1 MRRLCVI
8 FLTFLL
14 CVFDAAAQID
24 STKLRELDSRLEQYF
39 SILEAEPVEVKNREC
54 DALIEAASDSSLRS
68 KIALKIYKHYLN
80 SALMGDEAVAIHLT
94 DKWFSSGK
102 VSMGSAQALL
112 DAKLFAEFNR
122 KSLIGMKAPQVTLTD
137 PSGAHVTIPLTES
150 GGSTPLTNHGSTPF
164 TGRSLSGVEGPARFQ
179 ILYFYDTDCAKCK
192 LESATLRSMLDDKE
206 YPVDVVAVYVG
217 READSWQKWRE
228 STFVLKR
235 GGARVIHLW
244 DPDGKSG
251 YQLDYGVTV
260 TPRMFLIDPSGVII
274 GRGLDTIA
282 LDTLLQS
289 CLAANDYEYGSKESA
304 DLFDKLFSTYGQTVS
319 PADVTE
325 VASLLE
331 NRTLSRG
338 DTLSFKHLEGD
349 LLYYLSSKRGEG
361 FKEGTSLFIND
372 YILSR
377 PQIWNS
383 AEDSLKVVGLAS
395 LSDRLLKK
403 APVGAVI
410 PKTPIKG
417 WNKLRRKGGFF
428 FFSSRGCPVCAA
440 ESAAA
445 DYLHVAYLKI
455 DMDGLMAESPELS
468 RKLLDFFDLSA
479 LPFIIQTGKRGVIKR
494 RYVSFSE
501 HLLFLDEKK

>member
-24 STKLRELDSRLEQYF
+24 STKLRELDSRLERYF

-137 PSGAHVTIPLTES
+137 PSGERITIPF
-150 GGSTPLTNHGSTPF
+150 TN
-164 TGRSLSGVEGPARFQ
+164 RSLSGVEGPARFQ

-501 HLLFLDEKK
+501 HLLFLDEKE

>member
-137 PSGAHVTIPLTES
+137 PSGAHVTFPVI
-150 GGSTPLTNHGSTPF
+150 
-164 TGRSLSGVEGPARFQ
+164 LSGAEGPARFQ

-331 NRTLSRG
+331 SRTLSRG

-501 HLLFLDEKK
+501 HLLFLDEKE

>member
-39 SILEAEPVEVKNREC
+39 SILEAEPVEVKNKEC

-137 PSGAHVTIPLTES
+137 PSGERITIPF
-150 GGSTPLTNHGSTPF
+150 TN
-164 TGRSLSGVEGPARFQ
+164 RSLSGAEGPARFQ

-331 NRTLSRG
+331 SRTLSRG

-501 HLLFLDEKK
+501 HLLFLDEKE

>member
-137 PSGAHVTIPLTES
+137 PSGAHVTFPVI
-150 GGSTPLTNHGSTPF
+150 
-164 TGRSLSGVEGPARFQ
+164 LSEAKDLRPRFS

-501 HLLFLDEKK
+501 HLLFLDEKE

>member
-1 MRRLCVI
+1 M
-8 FLTFLL
+8 
-14 CVFDAAAQID
+14 DAAAQID

-39 SILEAEPVEVKNREC
+39 SILEAEPVEVKNKEC

-137 PSGAHVTIPLTES
+137 PSGAHVTFPVI
-150 GGSTPLTNHGSTPF
+150 
-164 TGRSLSGVEGPARFQ
+164 LSGVEGPARFQ

-361 FKEGTSLFIND
+361 FKEGTSLFIDD

-501 HLLFLDEKK
+501 HLLFLDEKE

>member
-137 PSGAHVTIPLTES
+137 PSGAHVTFPVI
-150 GGSTPLTNHGSTPF
+150 
-164 TGRSLSGVEGPARFQ
+164 LSEAKDLRPRFS

-274 GRGLDTIA
+274 GRGLDTVA

-501 HLLFLDEKK
+501 HLLFLDEKE

>member
-137 PSGAHVTIPLTES
+137 PSGAHVTFPVI
-150 GGSTPLTNHGSTPF
+150 
-164 TGRSLSGVEGPARFQ
+164 LSEAKDLRPRFS

-383 AEDSLKVVGLAS
+383 SEDSLKVVGLAS

-501 HLLFLDEKK
+501 HLLFLDEKE

>member
-137 PSGAHVTIPLTES
+137 PSGERITIPF
-150 GGSTPLTNHGSTPF
+150 TN
-164 TGRSLSGVEGPARFQ
+164 RSLSGAEGPARFQ

-361 FKEGTSLFIND
+361 FKEGTSLFIDD

-383 AEDSLKVVGLAS
+383 SEDSLKVVGLAS
-395 LSDRLLKK
+395 LSARLLKK
-403 APVGAVI
+403 ATVGAVI

-501 HLLFLDEKK
+501 HLLFLDEKE

>member
-14 CVFDAAAQID
+14 CVFDAEAQID
-24 STKLRELDSRLEQYF
+24 STKLRELDSRLERYF

-137 PSGAHVTIPLTES
+137 PSGAHVTFPVI
-150 GGSTPLTNHGSTPF
+150 
-164 TGRSLSGVEGPARFQ
+164 LSGAEGPARFQ

-331 NRTLSRG
+331 SRTLSRG

-361 FKEGTSLFIND
+361 FKEGTSLFIDD

-501 HLLFLDEKK
+501 HLLFLDEKE

>member
-137 PSGAHVTIPLTES
+137 PSGAHVTFPVI
-150 GGSTPLTNHGSTPF
+150 
-164 TGRSLSGVEGPARFQ
+164 LSEAKDLRPRFS

-304 DLFDKLFSTYGQTVS
+304 DLFDKLFSTYGQTVF

-331 NRTLSRG
+331 SRTLSRG

-501 HLLFLDEKK
+501 HLLFLDEKE

>member
-137 PSGAHVTIPLTES
+137 PSGAHVTFPVI
-150 GGSTPLTNHGSTPF
+150 
-164 TGRSLSGVEGPARFQ
+164 LSEAKDLRPRFS

-468 RKLLDFFDLSA
+468 RRLLDFFDLSA

-501 HLLFLDEKK
+501 HLLFLDEKE

>member
-39 SILEAEPVEVKNREC
+39 SILEAEPVEVKNKEC

-137 PSGAHVTIPLTES
+137 PSGAHVTFPVI
-150 GGSTPLTNHGSTPF
+150 
-164 TGRSLSGVEGPARFQ
+164 LSEAKDLRPRFS

-501 HLLFLDEKK
+501 HLLFLDEKE

>member
-14 CVFDAAAQID
+14 CVMDAAAQID
-24 STKLRELDSRLEQYF
+24 STKLRELDSRLERYF

-137 PSGAHVTIPLTES
+137 PSGAHVTFPVI
-150 GGSTPLTNHGSTPF
+150 
-164 TGRSLSGVEGPARFQ
+164 LSEAKDLRPRFS

-501 HLLFLDEKK
+501 HLLFLDEKE

>member
-39 SILEAEPVEVKNREC
+39 SILEAEPVEVKNKEC

-122 KSLIGMKAPQVTLTD
+122 KSLNGMKAPQVTLTD
-137 PSGAHVTIPLTES
+137 PSGAHVTIPLT
-150 GGSTPLTNHGSTPF
+150 N
-164 TGRSLSGVEGPARFQ
+164 RSLSEAKDLRPRFS

-192 LESATLRSMLDDKE
+192 LESATLRSTLDDKE

-383 AEDSLKVVGLAS
+383 SEDSLKVVGLAS

-501 HLLFLDEKK
+501 HLLFLDEKE

>member
-1 MRRLCVI
+1 
-8 FLTFLL
+8 
-14 CVFDAAAQID
+14 
-24 STKLRELDSRLEQYF
+24 
-39 SILEAEPVEVKNREC
+39 
-54 DALIEAASDSSLRS
+54 
-68 KIALKIYKHYLN
+68 
-80 SALMGDEAVAIHLT
+80 MGDEAVAIHLT

-137 PSGAHVTIPLTES
+137 PSGAHVTIPLT
-150 GGSTPLTNHGSTPF
+150 N
-164 TGRSLSGVEGPARFQ
+164 RSLSGAEGGALSGAEGPARFQ

-338 DTLSFKHLEGD
+338 DTLSTFGRRPP
-349 LLYYLSSKRGEG
+349 LLSVL
-361 FKEGTSLFIND
+361 
-372 YILSR
+372 
-377 PQIWNS
+377 Q
-383 AEDSLKVVGLAS
+383 A
-395 LSDRLLKK
+395 
-403 APVGAVI
+403 
-410 PKTPIKG
+410 
-417 WNKLRRKGGFF
+417 RR
-428 FFSSRGCPVCAA
+428 R
-440 ESAAA
+440 
-445 DYLHVAYLKI
+445 I
-455 DMDGLMAESPELS
+455 
-468 RKLLDFFDLSA
+468 
-479 LPFIIQTGKRGVIKR
+479 
-494 RYVSFSE
+494 
-501 HLLFLDEKK
+501 

>member
-39 SILEAEPVEVKNREC
+39 SILEAEQVEVKNREC

-137 PSGAHVTIPLTES
+137 PSGAHVTFPVI
-150 GGSTPLTNHGSTPF
+150 
-164 TGRSLSGVEGPARFQ
+164 LSEAKDLRPRFS

-501 HLLFLDEKK
+501 HLLFLDEKE

>member
-24 STKLRELDSRLEQYF
+24 STKLRELDSRLERYF

-112 DAKLFAEFNR
+112 DAKLFAEVNR

-137 PSGAHVTIPLTES
+137 PSGAHVTFPVI
-150 GGSTPLTNHGSTPF
+150 
-164 TGRSLSGVEGPARFQ
+164 LSEAKDLRPRFS

-361 FKEGTSLFIND
+361 FKEGTSLFIDD

-501 HLLFLDEKK
+501 HLLFLDEKE

>member
-8 FLTFLL
+8 FLSFLL

-137 PSGAHVTIPLTES
+137 PSGAHVTFPVI
-150 GGSTPLTNHGSTPF
+150 
-164 TGRSLSGVEGPARFQ
+164 LSEAKDLRPRFS

-501 HLLFLDEKK
+501 HLLFLDEKE